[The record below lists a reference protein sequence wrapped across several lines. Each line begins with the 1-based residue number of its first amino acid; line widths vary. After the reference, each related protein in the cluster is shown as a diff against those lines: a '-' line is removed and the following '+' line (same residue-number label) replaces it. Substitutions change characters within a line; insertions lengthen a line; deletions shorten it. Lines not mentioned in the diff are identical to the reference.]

1 MKINAFRVR
10 SRGGAEGGG
19 GERGRQV
26 TVKSA
31 EPACGQLSASH
42 RGSLAACMPAWL
54 AGWIRMLMAQSQ

>member
-1 MKINAFRVR
+1 MHSELDRG
-10 SRGGAEGGG
+10 GGAEGGG